1 MSKKRMNLETI
12 IGLEIHIQLKTIS
25 KMFSSADNRGEY
37 ADMNTTINEVD
48 LAHPGTLP
56 VPNREA
62 IIGALKM
69 ALALECEIPE
79 QSKFDRKHY
88 FYPDLPKGYQISQ
101 YDQPLGTKGV
111 VVLHDGGD
119 HMPIRIHRLHLEEDA
134 AKLLHDHIPGASVVD
149 HNRAGTPLIEI
160 VTEPDIRTSAQA
172 GVFLKELRMLA
183 RALDISDAD
192 MEKGHLR
199 CDANISLRPVGDTTL
214 YPKTEI
220 KNLNSFRAV
229 EKALEYE
236 IKRLTKLWE
245 EGDSPSAQSTRGW
258 DEQKGGTVLQ
268 REKEDAK
275 DYRYFP
281 DPDIPPLRFDL
292 IGGGASLSTK
302 GASSSLLDKERT
314 FHSPLLDKEGVGGGI
329 ISIPQLRKSLPE
341 LPQQMRSRFITQYGF
356 SYADAYVLTE
366 DRDWAEF
373 AEQTITELRA
383 WLLSLETTEGSAEE
397 VWEKHGKKLA
407 QLVGNWLINKL
418 ATLLNASGMRL
429 RDTKVT
435 PENFAELLALVFEK
449 KVNSSA
455 AQAIL
460 EKVFETGND
469 PASIMQE
476 EGLEQVSDAGEL
488 DSLIAK
494 AIADNP
500 SVVADYK
507 NGKENAIMFLVGS
520 VMKESKGKANPQV
533 VKEYL
538 IKKLS
543 F

>member
-1 MSKKRMNLETI
+1 MSKKRMNLENI
-12 IGLEIHIQLKTIS
+12 IGLEIHIQLKTFS

-37 ADMNTTINEVD
+37 AAMNTTINEVD

-62 IIGALKM
+62 IIFALKM
-69 ALALECEIPE
+69 ALALECQIPE

-111 VVLHDGGD
+111 VVLHDNGD

-134 AKLLHDHIPGASVVD
+134 AKLLHDHTPGASVVD

-160 VTEPDIRTSAQA
+160 VTEPYIRTSAQA
-172 GVFLKELRMLA
+172 GAFLKELRMLA

-199 CDANISLRPVGDTTL
+199 CDANISLRPAGDTQL
-214 YPKTEI
+214 YTKTEI

-245 EGDSPSAQSTRGW
+245 QGNPPSAQSTRGW
-258 DEQKGGTVLQ
+258 DEHKGETIIQ

-292 IGGGASLSTK
+292 IGDGPP
-302 GASSSLLDKERT
+302 LLDKEGSFR
-314 FHSPLLDKEGVGGGI
+314 SPLLIKEGVGGGI

-373 AEQTITELRA
+373 TEETITELRA

-418 ATLLNASGMRL
+418 ATLLNTSGTRL
-429 RDTKVT
+429 QDTKVT

-449 KVNSSA
+449 KVNSSS
-455 AQAIL
+455 AQVIL
-460 EKVFETGND
+460 EKVFKTGNN

-494 AIADNP
+494 AIAQNP
-500 SVVADYK
+500 SVVFDYK

-533 VKEYL
+533 VKEDL

-543 F
+543 L

>member
-1 MSKKRMNLETI
+1 MTLETI
-12 IGLEIHIQLKTIS
+12 IGLEIHIQLKTCS
-25 KMFSSADNRGEY
+25 KMFSPADNRGEY
-37 ADMNTTINEVD
+37 APMNTAIHEID

-56 VPNREA
+56 VPNRDA
-62 IIGALKM
+62 IISALKM
-69 ALALECEIPE
+69 ALALECDIPE

-111 VVLHDGGD
+111 VVLNDGGEQ
-119 HMPIRIHRLHLEEDA
+119 MPIRIHRLHLEEDA
-134 AKLLHDHIPGASVVD
+134 AKLLHDHTPGSSVVD

-160 VTEPDIRTSAQA
+160 VTEPDVRTSAQA
-172 GVFLKELRMLA
+172 GLFLKELRMLA

-199 CDANISLRPVGDTTL
+199 CDANISLRPAGDTQL

-245 EGDSPSAQSTRGW
+245 QGNPPSAQSTRGW
-258 DEQKGGTVLQ
+258 DEHKGETIVQ

-292 IGGGASLSTK
+292 TGGRS
-302 GASSSLLDKERT
+302 
-314 FHSPLLDKEGVGGGI
+314 LDKEGVGGGI
-329 ISIPQLRKSLPE
+329 ISIPQLRESLPE
-341 LPQQMRSRFITQYGF
+341 LPQQMRARFISQYEF

-418 ATLLNASGMRL
+418 ATVLNASGARL

-435 PENFAELLALVFEK
+435 PENFAELLALVFEH

-455 AQAIL
+455 AQVIL
-460 EKVFETGND
+460 GKVFETGDD
-469 PASIMQE
+469 PRSIMGQ
-476 EGLEQVSDAGEL
+476 EGLEQVSDSAEL
-488 DSLIAK
+488 DALIAK
-494 AIADNP
+494 AIAENP
-500 SVVADYK
+500 SVVTDYK
-507 NGKENAIMFLVGS
+507 GGKENAIMFLVGS
-520 VMKESKGKANPQV
+520 VMKESKGKANPQM
-533 VKEYL
+533 VKEML
-538 IKKLS
+538 MGKMRDRSIT
-543 F
+543 